1 MSAGQVQVASEPV
14 FIPRGRELAAGEP
27 FEVESQD
34 AVSRKIDTAL
44 LLVFDGLAWRA
55 HVPVHIE
62 DRGHF
67 AVELFRLIKKR
78 NGLEA
83 RDDLVPELANSI
95 TLALEHAGFL
105 EFGLRLNPVARPT
118 VENNIFEQM
127 GTDAGRLRRPGGCA
141 RSNGRLGDPREQVFA
156 ELVYRYVRRQD
167 LFAQN
172 SADTLGVGLRPGGLR
187 KCAAEYDGYGEEFA
201 KS

>member
-1 MSAGQVQVASEPV
+1 MA
-14 FIPRGRELAAGEP
+14 
-27 FEVESQD
+27 
-34 AVSRKIDTAL
+34 RKVDTAL

-83 RDDLVPELANSI
+83 GNDLVAELANSI
-95 TLALEHAGFL
+95 TLALESAGLF

-118 VENNIFEQM
+118 VENNIFQQM
-127 GTDAGRLRRPGGCA
+127 GADARRLRRPDRCA
-141 RSNGRLGDPREQVFA
+141 
-156 ELVYRYVRRQD
+156 
-167 LFAQN
+167 
-172 SADTLGVGLRPGGLR
+172 
-187 KCAAEYDGYGEEFA
+187 
-201 KS
+201 